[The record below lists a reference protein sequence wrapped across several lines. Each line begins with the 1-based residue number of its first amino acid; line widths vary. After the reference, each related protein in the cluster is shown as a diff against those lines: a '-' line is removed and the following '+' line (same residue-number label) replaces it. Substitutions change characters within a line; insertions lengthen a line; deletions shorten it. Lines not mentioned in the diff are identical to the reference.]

1 MKRMKDKDWTR
12 VLQER
17 LQDASLPLESED
29 IATFAGGL
37 VPRGQEMSQ
46 AAVRRMGWWPYALAG
61 VAAAVIAAVL
71 LLRPASPTPDRL
83 AQQTITPPAQP
94 AAPAVQAGNLA
105 AQPDEPSSVPSLA
118 PSASSPE
125 PFVSSPARPGISSR
139 KVTPAPPVT
148 PTPPVIPDPIGDPIP
163 ETPSDQETTP
173 DQLQPDSSSNTVPD
187 ESRTPEP
194 APDDRTMEMEPTL
207 AQTDWMEL
215 SERPRRQA
223 GRMSLRL
230 NAATAGIS
238 TSGNGLAYN
247 DSGMHSG
254 SIVDSGTNVVNRPG
268 NLVLPIS
275 VGVSLSI
282 PLSRNLALTAG
293 LDYMQRGGSGQDKTD
308 IMGQTTQL
316 TLHYLGIPVELL
328 YYFNPDQRWRFYL
341 GAGLHA
347 AKSIFVSGGEALPDP
362 VLFSGNLM
370 AGTDIRLFPGVRF
383 YLAPSLSVPFNRS
396 AYLNTWDSKL
406 QFQLRAGLTFD
417 LK

>member
-46 AAVRRMGWWPYALAG
+46 SAVRRMGWWPYALAG
-61 VAAAVIAAVL
+61 VAAAVVAAVL
-71 LLRPASPTPDRL
+71 LLRPASPAPDRL
-83 AQQTITPPAQP
+83 AQQTVTPAVQP
-94 AAPAVQAGNLA
+94 DAPAVQAGNLA
-105 AQPDEPSSVPSLA
+105 AQPAKPSSVPSLA

-139 KVTPAPPVT
+139 KAAPA
-148 PTPPVIPDPIGDPIP
+148 PPVIPDPIGDPIP
-163 ETPSDQETTP
+163 ETPSDQETAP
-173 DQLQPDSSSNTVPD
+173 DQLPPDTFSNTVPD
-187 ESRTPEP
+187 EAKTP
-194 APDDRTMEMEPTL
+194 ADRTEETEPTL
-207 AQTDWMEL
+207 AQIDWTENL
-215 SERPRRQA
+215 ERPRRQA

-247 DSGMHSG
+247 DSGI
-254 SIVDSGTNVVNRPG
+254 IVDSGTNVVNRPG

-293 LDYMQRGGSGQDKTD
+293 LDYMQRGGYGQDKTD

>member
-1 MKRMKDKDWTR
+1 MKDKDWTR

-29 IATFAGGL
+29 IAAFAGGL

-46 AAVRRMGWWPYALAG
+46 PAARPMGWWPYALAG
-61 VAAAVIAAVL
+61 VAAAVVAAVL
-71 LLRPASPTPDRL
+71 LLRPASPNPDRL
-83 AQQTITPPAQP
+83 AQQTITPAVQP
-94 AAPAVQAGNLA
+94 DTPAVQAGNLA
-105 AQPDEPSSVPSLA
+105 AQPNEP
-118 PSASSPE
+118 SSPE

-139 KVTPAPPVT
+139 KVTPAPTVP

-163 ETPSDQETTP
+163 ETPSDQETAP
-173 DQLQPDSSSNTVPD
+173 DQLPSDTSPNTVPD
-187 ESRTPEP
+187 EAKT
-194 APDDRTMEMEPTL
+194 PDDRTVETEPTL
-207 AQTDWMEL
+207 AQIDWTENP
-215 SERPRRQA
+215 ERPHRQA

-238 TSGNGLAYN
+238 TSGKGLAYN

-254 SIVDSGTNVVNRPG
+254 IINDAGTNIVSRPEKPI
-268 NLVLPIS
+268 LPIS

-282 PLSRNLALTAG
+282 PLSRKLALTAG
-293 LDYMQRGGSGQDKTD
+293 LDYMQRGGYGQDKTN

-328 YYFNPDQRWRFYL
+328 YYFNPDQHWRFYL

-362 VLFSGNLM
+362 ILFSGNLM